1 MRDGSLI
8 YREAFLE
15 GLKPDADLTVSQ
27 WADKYRML
35 SNKASAEPGPWR
47 TDRTPYLR
55 EIMDCMSA
63 NSPVQKVVFMAGA
76 QLGKTEGI
84 NNVVGYMIAH
94 APGPA
99 LFVQPTIEM
108 AKRLSKQRL
117 DSLIHETPCLAEK
130 VAPARSRDSGNT
142 MFSKEFPGGILL
154 LTGANSAT
162 GLRSAPC
169 RWVLLDEVD
178 AFPSDVDGEGDPCA
192 LAERRASTFSR
203 RKIILTSTPTV
214 KDTSRIETE
223 YLASDQ
229 RRYYV
234 PCPHCDH
241 MQWLQWKNLQWR
253 DGDPRTAAYVCE
265 SCGTHINEHY
275 KSEMLRKGEWRATAT
290 SQDARTVGFH
300 LSSLYSPLGWK
311 SWEEIVGE
319 FLRAKN
325 DAPLLKTFVNTVLG
339 ETWEEETGA
348 KLGADGLSE
357 RAEFYPAGEVP
368 DGASVLTAGLDVQ
381 DNRVAIGLYAWGRDE
396 ECWLISHTEIYGDPA
411 GQKLWEQVDDLL
423 LRDYPNANGGRVKV
437 AAVGCDSGGHYT
449 SEVYAYARSRKGKGI
464 FALKG
469 QSVRNKPPIGKP
481 SKVDINYKGQ
491 VLKNSAE
498 VYPVGTDTIKSTLFG
513 RMKHNEPGAGY
524 IHFHAEAGQE
534 YFKQLTAEKQ
544 VVRYVKG
551 FAIREWKKKAG
562 DRNEALDCFVY
573 SYAALHFLY
582 MRFNRSTIFEQFERS
597 VASAPK
603 RAEKMQTQQQEER
616 SPYRPPQR
624 RLQKRTS
631 SFVTSW

>member
-1 MRDGSLI
+1 MRDGGQI
-8 YREAFLE
+8 YRQSFLE
-15 GLKPDADLTVSQ
+15 GLRPDLDLTVSE
-27 WADKYRML
+27 WSDMYRML
-35 SNKASAEPGPWR
+35 SSKASAEPGPWR
-47 TDRTPYLR
+47 TDRTPYLK

-63 NSPVQKVVFMAGA
+63 NNTTQKVVFMAGA
-76 QLGKTEGI
+76 QLGKTEAI
-84 NNVVGYMIAH
+84 NNVVGYMIAQ

-117 DSLIHETPCLAEK
+117 ESLINETPCLAERIG
-130 VAPARSRDSGNT
+130 PARSRDSGNT
-142 MFSKEFPGGILL
+142 MFSKEYPGGILL

-214 KDTSRIETE
+214 KDMSRIETE

-229 RRYYV
+229 RRFFV

-241 MQWLQWKNLQWR
+241 KQWLQWKNLQWR
-253 DGDPRTAAYVCE
+253 DGDPKTTAYVCE
-265 SCGTHINEHY
+265 SCGAHIPEHF

-290 SQDARTVGFH
+290 SEDPRTVGFH

-311 SWEEIVGE
+311 SWEEIVIE
-319 FLRAKN
+319 FLRSKN
-325 DAPLLKTFVNTVLG
+325 DAPLLKTFVNTILG
-339 ETWEEETGA
+339 ETWEEEVGA
-348 KLGADGLSE
+348 KLGADGLAE
-357 RAEFYPAGEVP
+357 RAEFYPASEIP
-368 DGASVLTAGLDVQ
+368 RGASIVTAGVDVQ
-381 DNRVAIGLYAWGRDE
+381 DNRVAVGIYAWGGGE
-396 ECWLISHTEIYGDPA
+396 ECWLISHGEVYGDPA
-411 GQKLWEQVDDLL
+411 GSKLWEQVDDLV
-423 LRDYPNANGGRVKV
+423 LRDYPVEGGGTTRIS
-437 AAVGCDSGGHYT
+437 AIGIDSGGHYT
-449 SEVYAYARSRKGKGI
+449 SEVYTYARSRRNDGV

-481 SKVDINYKGQ
+481 SKVDISYKGK

-498 VYPVGTDTIKSTLFG
+498 VYPVGTDTIKATLFG
-513 RMKHNEPGAGY
+513 RLKHNDPGAGY

-534 YFKQLTAEKQ
+534 YFKQLTAERQ

-573 SYAALHFLY
+573 AFAALNFLY
-582 MRFNRSTIFEQFERS
+582 MRYNRATIFEQFSRKLGS
-597 VASAPK
+597 VPVNAQKAEPAPV
-603 RAEKMQTQQQEER
+603 E
-616 SPYRPPQR
+616 SVYRPQR
-624 RLQKRTS
+624 QRKARPTS
-631 SFVTSW
+631 SFVTNW

>member
-1 MRDGSLI
+1 MRDGGQI
-8 YREAFLE
+8 YRQSFLE
-15 GLKPDADLTVSQ
+15 GLRPDLDLTVSQ
-27 WADKYRML
+27 WSDMYRML
-35 SNKASAEPGPWR
+35 SSKASAEPGPWR
-47 TDRTPYLR
+47 TDRTPYLK

-63 NSPVQKVVFMAGA
+63 NNTTQKVVFMAGA
-76 QLGKTEGI
+76 QLGKTEAI
-84 NNVVGYMIAH
+84 NNVVGYMIAQ

-117 DSLIHETPCLAEK
+117 ESLINETPCLAERIG
-130 VAPARSRDSGNT
+130 PARSRDSGNT
-142 MFSKEFPGGILL
+142 MFSKEYPGGILL

-214 KDTSRIETE
+214 KDMSRIETE

-229 RRYYV
+229 RRFFV

-241 MQWLQWKNLQWR
+241 KQWLQWKNLQWR
-253 DGDPRTAAYVCE
+253 DGDPKTTAYVCE
-265 SCGTHINEHY
+265 SCGAHIPEHF

-290 SQDARTVGFH
+290 SEDPRTVGFH

-311 SWEEIVGE
+311 SWEEIVIE
-319 FLRAKN
+319 FLRSKN
-325 DAPLLKTFVNTVLG
+325 DAPLLKTFVNTILG
-339 ETWEEETGA
+339 ETWEEEVGA
-348 KLGADGLSE
+348 KLGADGLAE
-357 RAEFYPAGEVP
+357 RAEFYPASEIP
-368 DGASVLTAGLDVQ
+368 RGASIVTAGVDVQ
-381 DNRVAIGLYAWGRDE
+381 DNRVAVGIYAWGGGE
-396 ECWLISHTEIYGDPA
+396 ECWLISHGEVYGDPA
-411 GQKLWEQVDDLL
+411 GSKLWEQVDDLV
-423 LRDYPNANGGRVKV
+423 LRDYPVEGGGTTRIS
-437 AAVGCDSGGHYT
+437 AIGIDSGGHYT
-449 SEVYAYARSRKGKGI
+449 SEVYTYARSRRADGV

-481 SKVDINYKGQ
+481 SKVDISYKGK

-498 VYPVGTDTIKSTLFG
+498 VFPVGTDTIKATLFG
-513 RMKHNEPGAGY
+513 RLKHNEPGPGY
-524 IHFHAEAGQE
+524 IHFHAEAGHD
-534 YFKQLTAEKQ
+534 YFKQLTAERQ

-573 SYAALHFLY
+573 SFAALNFLY
-582 MRFNRSTIFEQFERS
+582 MRYNRATIFEQFSRKLGS
-597 VASAPK
+597 VPVNARKSEPAPI
-603 RAEKMQTQQQEER
+603 E
-616 SPYRPPQR
+616 SVYRPQR
-624 RLQKRTS
+624 QRKARPSS
-631 SFVTSW
+631 SFVTNW

>member
-1 MRDGSLI
+1 
-8 YREAFLE
+8 
-15 GLKPDADLTVSQ
+15 
-27 WADKYRML
+27 
-35 SNKASAEPGPWR
+35 
-47 TDRTPYLR
+47 
-55 EIMDCMSA
+55 
-63 NSPVQKVVFMAGA
+63 
-76 QLGKTEGI
+76 
-84 NNVVGYMIAH
+84 
-94 APGPA
+94 
-99 LFVQPTIEM
+99 
-108 AKRLSKQRL
+108 
-117 DSLIHETPCLAEK
+117 
-130 VAPARSRDSGNT
+130 
-142 MFSKEFPGGILL
+142 
-154 LTGANSAT
+154 
-162 GLRSAPC
+162 
-169 RWVLLDEVD
+169 
-178 AFPSDVDGEGDPCA
+178 
-192 LAERRASTFSR
+192 
-203 RKIILTSTPTV
+203 
-214 KDTSRIETE
+214 
-223 YLASDQ
+223 
-229 RRYYV
+229 
-234 PCPHCDH
+234 

-265 SCGTHINEHY
+265 SCGTHIQEHY

-357 RAEFYPAGEVP
+357 RAEFYAAGEVP
-368 DGASVLTAGLDVQ
+368 DGASILTAGLDVQ

-396 ECWLISHTEIYGDPA
+396 ECWLVSHTEIYGDPA
-411 GQKLWEQVDDLL
+411 GQKLWDQVDDLL
-423 LRDYPNANGGRVKV
+423 LRDYPHANGGRVKV

-449 SEVYAYARSRKGKGI
+449 SEVYAYARGRKGKGI

-582 MRFNRSTIFEQFERS
+582 MRFNRSTIFEQFERG
-597 VASAPK
+597 VANAPK
-603 RAEKMQTQQQEER
+603 HVENVRMQQQEER

-624 RLQKRTS
+624 RLQKRTP

>member
-1 MRDGSLI
+1 MRDGAQI
-8 YREAFLE
+8 YKQAFLN
-15 GLKPDADLTVSQ
+15 GLKPDPDLTVSE
-27 WADKYRML
+27 WSDLYRML

-47 TDRTPYLR
+47 TDRTPYLK

-63 NSPVQKVVFMAGA
+63 NNTTQKVVFMAGA
-76 QLGKTEGI
+76 QLGKTEAI

-117 DSLIHETPCLAEK
+117 DSLIHETPCLADK
-130 VAPARSRDSGNT
+130 IAPARSRDSGNT

-214 KDTSRIETE
+214 KDMSRIETE

-229 RRYYV
+229 RRFFV

-241 MQWLQWKNLQWR
+241 KQWLQWKNLQWR
-253 DGDPRTAAYVCE
+253 DGDPKTTAYVCE
-265 SCGTHINEHY
+265 SCGAHIPEHF

-290 SQDARTVGFH
+290 SEDPRTVGFH

-311 SWEEIVGE
+311 SWEEIVIE
-319 FLRAKN
+319 FLRSKN

-339 ETWEEETGA
+339 ETWEEEVGA
-348 KLGADGLSE
+348 KLGAEGLAE
-357 RAEFYPAGEVP
+357 RAEFYPASEIP
-368 DGASVLTAGLDVQ
+368 RDASIVTAGVDVQ
-381 DNRVAIGLYAWGRDE
+381 DNRVAVGIYAWGAGE
-396 ECWLISHTEIYGDPA
+396 ECWLISHGEVYGDPA
-411 GQKLWEQVDDLL
+411 SGKLWEQVDDLV
-423 LRDYPNANGGRVKV
+423 LRDYPREGGGSTRIS
-437 AAVGCDSGGHYT
+437 AVGIDSGGHFT
-449 SEVYAYARSRKGKGI
+449 SEVYAYARSRRGDGV

-481 SKVDINYKGQ
+481 SKVDINYKGK

-498 VYPVGTDTIKSTLFG
+498 VYPVGSDTIKTTLFG
-513 RMKHNEPGAGY
+513 RMKHNEPGPGY
-524 IHFHAEAGQE
+524 IHFHAEAGLE
-534 YFKQLTAEKQ
+534 YFKQLTAERQ

-573 SYAALHFLY
+573 SFAALNYLY
-582 MRFNRSTIFEQFERS
+582 MRFNRATIFEQFARKLNTEP
-597 VASAPK
+597 VKAKKTEPIPI
-603 RAEKMQTQQQEER
+603 E
-616 SPYRPPQR
+616 SPYRPQRQR
-624 RLQKRTS
+624 RARTPS
-631 SFVTSW
+631 SFVTNW

>member
-1 MRDGSLI
+1 MRDGGQI
-8 YREAFLE
+8 YRQSFLE
-15 GLKPDADLTVSQ
+15 GLRPDLDLTVSQ
-27 WADKYRML
+27 WSDMYRML
-35 SNKASAEPGPWR
+35 SSKASAEPGPWR

-63 NSPVQKVVFMAGA
+63 NNTTQKVVFMAGA
-76 QLGKTEGI
+76 QLGKTEAI
-84 NNVVGYMIAH
+84 NNVVGYMIAQ

-117 DSLIHETPCLAEK
+117 ESLINETPCLAERIG
-130 VAPARSRDSGNT
+130 PARSRDSGNT
-142 MFSKEFPGGILL
+142 MFSKEYPGGILL

-214 KDTSRIETE
+214 KDMSRIETE

-229 RRYYV
+229 RRFFV

-241 MQWLQWKNLQWR
+241 KQWLQWKNLQWR
-253 DGDPRTAAYVCE
+253 DGDPKTTAYVCE
-265 SCGTHINEHY
+265 SCGAHIPEHF

-290 SQDARTVGFH
+290 SEDPRTVGFH

-311 SWEEIVGE
+311 SWEEIVIE
-319 FLRAKN
+319 FLRSKN
-325 DAPLLKTFVNTVLG
+325 DAPLLKTFVNTILG
-339 ETWEEETGA
+339 ETWEEEVGA
-348 KLGADGLSE
+348 KLGADGLAE
-357 RAEFYPAGEVP
+357 RAEFYPASEIP
-368 DGASVLTAGLDVQ
+368 RGASIVTAGVDVQ
-381 DNRVAIGLYAWGRDE
+381 DNRVAVGIYAWGGGE
-396 ECWLISHTEIYGDPA
+396 ECWLISHGEVYGDPA
-411 GQKLWEQVDDLL
+411 GSKLWEQIDDLV
-423 LRDYPNANGGRVKV
+423 LRDYPVEGGGTTRIS
-437 AAVGCDSGGHYT
+437 AIGIDSGGHYT
-449 SEVYAYARSRKGKGI
+449 SEVYTYARSRRADGV

-481 SKVDINYKGQ
+481 SKVDISYKGK

-498 VYPVGTDTIKSTLFG
+498 VFPVGTDTIKATLFG
-513 RMKHNEPGAGY
+513 RLKHNEPGPGY
-524 IHFHAEAGQE
+524 IHFHAEAGHE
-534 YFKQLTAEKQ
+534 YFKQLTAERQ

-573 SYAALHFLY
+573 SFAALNFLY
-582 MRFNRSTIFEQFERS
+582 MRYNRATIFEQFSRKLGS
-597 VASAPK
+597 VPVNARKSEPAQV
-603 RAEKMQTQQQEER
+603 E
-616 SPYRPPQR
+616 SVYRPQR
-624 RLQKRTS
+624 QRKARPSS
-631 SFVTSW
+631 SFVTNW